1 MKNCLFL
8 GLVTLLACTP
18 AVETTSP
25 DTVDNVGIQ
34 TEDFPIFPDEYLGRW
49 AGELIIYNAEGVA
62 QEVPMQLHLEPVD
75 DSTYTYTIIYGED
88 LEAGT
93 RPYLLKEVDRTKG
106 HWYVDEQN
114 TILLDGYYLG
124 GVFYEP
130 FAVGNSALTAMLE
143 KRGDQLLYG
152 ITAGPREPVRTTGD
166 QVYSSDTIPAVDSY
180 RLNVYQRAVLNR
192 IPEVEVDSE
201 E

>member
-1 MKNCLFL
+1 MAYFSGMKNCL
-8 GLVTLLACTP
+8 LLLLSLMVACTAAP
-18 AVETTSP
+18 EAESSDV
-25 DTVDNVGIQ
+25 DTYDGIQ
-34 TEDFPIFPDEYLGRW
+34 KGDFPVFPDEYLGRW
-49 AGELIIYNAEGVA
+49 GGTLVIYNGEGIA

-75 DSTYTYTIIYGED
+75 DTTYTYTIIYGENI
-88 LEAGT
+88 EEGT
-93 RPYLLKEVDRTKG
+93 RPYLLKEVDRERG
-106 HWYVDEQN
+106 HWYIDEQN

-130 FAVGNSALTAMLE
+130 FSVMSSTLTAMLE

-166 QVYSSDTIPAVDSY
+166 QVYEGDTIPAVDSY
-180 RLNVYQRAVLNR
+180 RLNVYQRAVLDR
-192 IPEVEVDSE
+192 LE